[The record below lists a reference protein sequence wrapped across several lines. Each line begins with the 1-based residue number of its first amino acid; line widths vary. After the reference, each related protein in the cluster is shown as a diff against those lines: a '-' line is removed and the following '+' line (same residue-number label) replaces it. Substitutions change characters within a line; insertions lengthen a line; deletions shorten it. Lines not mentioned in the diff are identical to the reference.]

1 MCEDFSNQEFPFSYG
16 SCTHTFSGFLFA
28 TAKVAY
34 LTAMIILHLIRHS
47 PVHITWFSYIQN
59 FIKKK
64 HSRTLLLVLI
74 SNNYWT
80 RLSKFVICLWRA
92 DQLFA
97 EAEARLRQIIDL
109 RDTDKS
115 GYFAITEFNNCFIIR
130 SPSFFFKMNILGKR
144 SDRPFSRESDSKK
157 EKSTVSIT
165 HVQNIICRQK
175 LDGIAHEQTIIC
187 RQLFAVHVVGS
198 RPMKRKKNLLRMI
211 IRIMIHW

>member
-34 LTAMIILHLIRHS
+34 LTAMVILHLIRHS

-80 RLSKFVICLWRA
+80 RLSKIVICLWRA

-97 EAEARLRQIIDL
+97 ETEARLRQIIDL

-130 SPSFFFKMNILGKR
+130 SPSFFFKWISSGSEVIGHFHARAIARRRKARFPLRM
-144 SDRPFSRESDSKK
+144 
-157 EKSTVSIT
+157 
-165 HVQNIICRQK
+165 CR
-175 LDGIAHEQTIIC
+175 I
-187 RQLFAVHVVGS
+187 LFAGKSWTALHMSRPLFVGS
-198 RPMKRKKNLLRMI
+198 YLQFTWWALGQWKERKI
-211 IRIMIHW
+211 CFEW